1 MAAGRP
7 HRSLV
12 GRRRRVDEEGEEDEG
27 PIIVNDSQ
35 SEGSVLS
42 EVDEDDATSLGGSA
56 VPVEP
61 NGEGMG
67 GEQAESSI
75 TNGAKAGKKAK
86 TRKKK
91 ARKEKGKEQSVE
103 EEETVEPSTSE
114 FKPMADTEAMMN
126 GLRIE
131 EGAKDQEVVDFETME
146 RQETPSTVP
155 TKPRGQN
162 GSAETPV
169 QRQRREHEEYRKKR
183 DADPAFVPNR
193 GNFFMHDTRGQQ
205 NGQPPTMMRGGGFM
219 GRGRGR
225 GGMPMPMHTAGP
237 FSPANQSPPTERP
250 AEQAWKHDLHETINE
265 EAIPTPATGN
275 GNDVKLQQE
284 QSESAR
290 LFPKPTAPALQ
301 QQQQQQHH
309 HQQQQPPRT
318 LNFSTTTL
326 VGRVQIRVLL
336 PGPHQQQKPITF
348 SEVPWKHYLRLPN
361 HRPPLRRD
369 KPVRVSLPDRP
380 PHYIFPSSDR
390 SFIFIPRQQR
400 QGQYGVGQNPHHQHQ
415 HQRGSYQRG
424 SVAGGGGGG
433 GGQGYS
439 SRRTSVYGGSFYAS
453 SVAASRRSSIAGIN
467 RGDAFSPASF
477 VSGMPSS
484 SNRPMVRLP
493 HPGYQHGGGG
503 HYSGTLTPS
512 NQTGMGMGMGMGMS
526 ISGLHT
532 PTNGGNGSG
541 YPSHMQ
547 MHTYPLPQQPAFQGT
562 PTSTMHQPRPQKA
575 ISVSGIESPAL
586 LTQVPSNEVLA
597 VSQQQQQPFEGQ
609 LPVGFGHGQSQGQS
623 QGQGQGQGQQAS
635 MWQGQ
640 GQVQQQPYFEPRGQL
655 GYSGMQ
661 QQQQQQAQSY
671 GGQQQQQQ
679 QQAGTPLSGIPE
691 QAIHAPSFQPPPP
704 QQQQQQ
710 QQMGY
715 HHSQQFYPQFPP
727 QQQQQ
732 QQQFFYPPQMGG
744 EGYGNMGMG
753 MGMGGAMGG
762 AMGYMAPHQQMQLQQ
777 GYGMSSNGEQGGYQ
791 QMSGQGYEQHVPSS
805 APTDGQTDQQ
815 QQQSSA
821 PASGSNML
829 AREQNGMVFYVP
841 RSDVPDQQQQQQSQ
855 SQPAQQGHQNG
866 SATPADQ
873 STTANTAGAPPNQ
886 NQNQRDYQP
895 AESFVPAYALP
906 GLAPMADP
914 GMDMMAGMQG
924 QGQGWYYG
932 QSGMPMQMQVHDQGQ
947 HGQQQGQQ
955 SQGQGVYY

>member
-12 GRRRRVDEEGEEDEG
+12 GRRRRVDEEGEEDDG

-42 EVDEDDATSLGGSA
+42 EVDEDDTTSLSGSP
-56 VPVEP
+56 VPAEP
-61 NGEGMG
+61 TGADAGEDR
-67 GEQAESSI
+67 AESSI
-75 TNGAKAGKKAK
+75 TNGAKAGKKTK
-86 TRKKK
+86 RKKK
-91 ARKEKGKEQSVE
+91 ARKEREKEQSV

-146 RQETPSTVP
+146 RQETPSAVP

-162 GSAETPV
+162 GSAETAV

-205 NGQPPTMMRGGGFM
+205 NGQPPNMMRGGFM

-225 GGMPMPMHTAGP
+225 GGMPIPTPTSGP
-237 FSPANQSPPTERP
+237 FSPANSAPPTERP

-265 EAIPTPATGN
+265 EAIPTATNGN
-275 GNDVKLQQE
+275 GNDAKLQQE

-290 LFPKPTAPALQ
+290 LFPKPTAPPLQ
-301 QQQQQQHH
+301 QQ
-309 HQQQQPPRT
+309 HQQPRT

-336 PGPHQQQKPITF
+336 PGPHQHKPITF

-400 QGQYGVGQNPHHQHQ
+400 QGQFGISQNPHHQHQ
-415 HQRGSYQRG
+415 HHRGSYQRA
-424 SVAGGGGGG
+424 SVAGG

-467 RGDAFSPASF
+467 RGDAFSPTSF
-477 VSGMPSS
+477 ASGMPS

-493 HPGYQHGGGG
+493 HPGYQQGG
-503 HYSGTLTPS
+503 HYSGTITPS
-512 NQTGMGMGMGMGMS
+512 NQMGMGMGMGMAMS
-526 ISGLHT
+526 LSGLHT
-532 PTNGGNGSG
+532 PTNGGDGSG
-541 YPSHMQ
+541 YPAHMQ

-597 VSQQQQQPFEGQ
+597 VPQQQQPFEGQ
-609 LPVGFGHGQSQGQS
+609 LPVGFG
-623 QGQGQGQGQQAS
+623 QGQGQGQQTP

-640 GQVQQQPYFEPRGQL
+640 GQLQQQPYFEPRGQF

-661 QQQQQQAQSY
+661 QQQQAPSY
-671 GGQQQQQQ
+671 GQQQQ

-691 QAIHAPSFQPPPP
+691 QAIHAPSFLPPPP

-710 QQMGY
+710 MGY
-715 HHSQQFYPQFPP
+715 HQSQGFYPQFPP
-727 QQQQQ
+727 Q

-753 MGMGGAMGG
+753 MGMGGG
-762 AMGYMAPHQQMQLQQ
+762 MGYVPPHQAMQMQQVN
-777 GYGMSSNGEQGGYQ
+777 GMSSNGEQGGYQ
-791 QMSGQGYEQHVPSS
+791 QMSGQGYEQHVPPS
-805 APTDGQTDQQ
+805 APTDGQTDQ

-841 RSDVPDQQQQQQSQ
+841 RSDVPDQQQQQQTHQ
-855 SQPAQQGHQNG
+855 QPNSPQPPQQNG
-866 SATPADQ
+866 SSSNSAHVTPLAPSSDQ
-873 STTANTAGAPPNQ
+873 SAGA
-886 NQNQRDYQP
+886 QRDYQP

-906 GLAPMADP
+906 GLAPMSDP

-924 QGQGWYYG
+924 QGQNWYYG
-932 QSGMPMQMQVHDQGQ
+932 QAPMQMHDQ
-947 HGQQQGQQ
+947 GQQQGQQ
-955 SQGQGVYY
+955 QQRGQGMYY